1 MKFFGRYIRGNE
13 LYPLDYIDFYEA
25 NFLESLDFDGVIVY
39 DGLTVSEF
47 KQKYSNGYL
56 YKEEMV
62 DILKDKRLSI
72 LQEELIAEGKQVC
85 IFNLYILCMYLTL
98 KVKSRYVWLLEP
110 TIEDLLEKEIS
121 SITFNY
127 KDGTSMESS
136 KMVKEIKDILSK
148 NKSDIYK
155 IKKMVTW
162 DKVSN
167 KALVNSYFVHD
178 LAVFLHKYFPV
189 KRKKDALVSTKEVEL
204 ILYMMK
210 LFELVP
216 EEPTNK
222 RFWHLMAYYKKV
234 YVPIARNFSI
244 STFKLPDTGE
254 DVHIPLCLIPYKVW
268 SAGKIDWENIQP
280 LQIETGDIIQ
290 L

>member
-1 MKFFGRYIRGNE
+1 MQVFGQHIRGNE
-13 LYPLDYIDFYEA
+13 IYPLDYIDFYEA
-25 NFLESLDFDGVIVY
+25 NFLEPLDFGGVIVY

-47 KQKYSNGYL
+47 KREYSNGYL
-56 YKEEMV
+56 YKEEIER
-62 DILKDKRLSI
+62 ILKDKRLST
-72 LQEELIAEGKQVC
+72 LQEELIAEDKQVC
-85 IFNLYILCMYLTL
+85 IFNLYILCMYLTMRA
-98 KVKSRYVWLLEP
+98 KSKYVWLLEP

-155 IKKMVTW
+155 IKEMVTW

-178 LAVFLHKYFPV
+178 LAKFLHKYFPV

-204 ILYMMK
+204 ILYMLK
-210 LFELVP
+210 LMGLVP

-222 RFWHLMAYYKKV
+222 RFWHLMTYYKKV
-234 YVPIARNFSI
+234 YKPIAENFAI
-244 STFKLPDTGE
+244 STFKLPDME
-254 DVHIPLCLIPYKVW
+254 KEFYIPLCFIPYKVW
-268 SAGKIDWENIQP
+268 STGKIDWENIQP
-280 LQIETGDIIQ
+280 FQINIGDTIQ